1 MQGGFRMGY
10 KRKKET
16 QRRQVARWREKHR
29 KEYNEYQKEYK
40 RKLRARIDSDRGRDK
55 EDI

>member
-1 MQGGFRMGY
+1 MGY

-16 QRRQVARWREKHR
+16 QRRQVARWRKKHR

-40 RKLRARIDSDRGRDK
+40 RRLRERTDS
-55 EDI
+55 E

>member
-1 MQGGFRMGY
+1 MGY

-40 RKLRARIDSDRGRDK
+40 RRLRARIDSDRGRDK

>member
-1 MQGGFRMGY
+1 MGY

-29 KEYNEYQKEYK
+29 MEYNEYQKEYK